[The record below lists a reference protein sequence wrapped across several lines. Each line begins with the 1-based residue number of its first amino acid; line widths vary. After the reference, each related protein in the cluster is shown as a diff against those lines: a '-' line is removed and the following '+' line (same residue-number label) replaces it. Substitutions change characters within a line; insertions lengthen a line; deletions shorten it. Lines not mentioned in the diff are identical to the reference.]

1 MKSNFWLCV
10 FIFLLFSASSYS
22 QEKRLFGMG
31 PFDWT
36 ISKEMVKQ
44 IMEEKYHL
52 IPGYEKDDAIG
63 YQGGNYS
70 NQDLHLWVFF
80 FNDSG
85 LNEIDLVVKNNN
97 RPVAEI
103 FYQVVHTL
111 TEEYGDPDLFK
122 PNDWTAE
129 WFYFDH
135 PGKRLNATIK
145 ISPYSNDEITSI
157 KIAFLKID

>member
-1 MKSNFWLCV
+1 
-10 FIFLLFSASSYS
+10 
-22 QEKRLFGMG
+22 
-31 PFDWT
+31 
-36 ISKEMVKQ
+36 
-44 IMEEKYHL
+44 MEEKYHL

-63 YQGGNYS
+63 YQGGNYFD
-70 NQDLHLWVFF
+70 QDLHIWVFF

-111 TEEYGDPDLFK
+111 TADYGDPDLFI
-122 PNDWTAE
+122 PEDWTAE
-129 WFYFDH
+129 WYYFDL